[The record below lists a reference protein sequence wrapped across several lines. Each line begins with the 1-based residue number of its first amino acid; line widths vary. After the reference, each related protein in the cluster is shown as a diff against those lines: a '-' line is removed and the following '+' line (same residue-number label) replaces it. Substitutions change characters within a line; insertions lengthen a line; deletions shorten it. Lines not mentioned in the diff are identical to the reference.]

1 MKGRHPFGFECQTAG
16 HYVVT
21 SKHSFVGRAKTKP
34 SCMRGTVDRFASATH
49 PRHAFCSRGAARR
62 HCRVHCIPAPNL
74 RDVDTPL
81 LVGRDARVVRVIWS
95 KRSGFIFAGG
105 TGPSPSV
112 IYPTAQ
118 PVLVSREKHRS
129 GSSDFSARAREAH
142 HCGGSG
148 GECGANASF
157 SFDVERTT

>member
-1 MKGRHPFGFECQTAG
+1 MRDGARSDSNVKQPAIMSLPRSIVLWVERKPNHHACAERLIASLPLPIRDMPSVLAAPRADTAASIASPHP
-16 HYVVT
+16 T
-21 SKHSFVGRAKTKP
+21 SGTSIRP
-34 SCMRGTVDRFASATH
+34 SGGTGCA
-49 PRHAFCSRGAARR
+49 
-62 HCRVHCIPAPNL
+62 
-74 RDVDTPL
+74 
-81 LVGRDARVVRVIWS
+81 VVRVIWS